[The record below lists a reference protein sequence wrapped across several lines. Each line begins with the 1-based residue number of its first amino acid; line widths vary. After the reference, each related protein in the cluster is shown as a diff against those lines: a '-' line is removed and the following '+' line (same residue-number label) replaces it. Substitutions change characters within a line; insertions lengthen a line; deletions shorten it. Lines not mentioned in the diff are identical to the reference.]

1 MKTELNPENYG
12 VKYLDYLNECFP
24 NWGNIDTFD
33 WVFNRD
39 FDGNKPD
46 FFILKSEENEVL
58 AGSAIS
64 YRKLKSKDND
74 FFKIGI
80 MTGSWTLPIS
90 RGMGCFTETI
100 KQSNKI
106 VTTKKM
112 DFLTAFVTESNAS
125 YRRLRDA
132 GSLLVPT
139 NYIIS
144 EKLKNKNNVKSE
156 IEILDKSDENI
167 TFIYNKRNDLLQSEL
182 HFDYSY
188 TDFKNQFINRQYH
201 ISILKIGSE
210 YAIIEETPKMFQ
222 LHYCTSYQHNVISK
236 IVDYVN
242 DKQKEI
248 IFFSTDK
255 NHQFND
261 DSNYKIVPGFF
272 TVLDNEISKSKKMNL
287 VFNAEFDIQYG
298 DKM

>member
-12 VKYLDYLNECFP
+12 DKYLDNLNECFP
-24 NWGNIDTFD
+24 NWGNNDTFD
-33 WVFNRD
+33 WVMNRN

-46 FFILKSEENEVL
+46 FFILKSEVDEVV

-64 YRKLKSKDND
+64 YRKLESKDND

-80 MTGSWTLPIS
+80 MTGSWTLPIA

-100 KQSNKI
+100 KESNKI

-132 GSLLVPT
+132 GSLLVAT

-156 IEILDKSDENI
+156 IEILDKSEENI
-167 TFIYNKRNDLLQSEL
+167 TFIYNKRNNLLQSEL

-188 TDFKNQFINRQYH
+188 SDFKNQFINRLH
-201 ISILKIGSE
+201 PTFILKIASE
-210 YAIIEETPKMFQ
+210 YAIIEETPNMFQ
-222 LHYCTSYQHNVISK
+222 LHYCTSYQHSVISK
-236 IVDYVN
+236 IVDFAN
-242 DKQKEI
+242 KKDKEI
-248 IFFSTDK
+248 IFFSTNK

-261 DSNYKIVPGFF
+261 DINYKIVPGFF
-272 TVLDNEISKSKKMNL
+272 TVLDNEMSKSKNMNL
-287 VFNAEFDIQYG
+287 VFNAEFNIQYG